1 MLKIAVIILN
11 WENAQATQACAHS
24 VLEEM
29 NRCIDSVQSQLWIVD
44 NGSNDGSV
52 AALRGWVN
60 DVDDERVSFI
70 GNPENLGFS
79 GGMNKG
85 IFAAAKADQFDYIWL
100 LNNDIVVEPDSLSA
114 LARSA
119 LKEPAVAIWGSTVVD
134 ANSRRIQCAGGC
146 GYNRWLGKESRV
158 YAGMIAAEVPGLDI
172 PKLDYIFGAAML
184 IRADVLAR
192 LDGLNEDYFLFYE
205 ELDLAEQLQQ
215 EGRLGWC
222 KGSIVLHEG
231 GGSSVTKA
239 EKAFSAYHAALSAY
253 KFTWR
258 YYPVCLPTVVVSRV
272 LGLAAYAVIR
282 MNAGL
287 ALAPLRALRDFF
299 RTELRA

>member
-1 MLKIAVIILN
+1 MLKIAAIILN
-11 WENAQATQACAHS
+11 WENAQASQACAHS
-24 VLEEM
+24 VLKEM
-29 NRCIDSVQSQLWIVD
+29 NRCTDTVQSRLWIVD

-52 AALRGWVN
+52 AALMGWVN
-60 DVDDERVSFI
+60 DVDDKRVSFI

-85 IFAAAKADQFDYIWL
+85 IFAAAQADQFDYIWL
-100 LNNDIVVEPDSLSA
+100 LNNDLIVEPGSLSA
-114 LARSA
+114 VARSA
-119 LKEPAVAIWGSTVVD
+119 QEEAAVAIWGSTVVD

-146 GYNRWLGKESRV
+146 RYNRWLGKESRV
-158 YAGMIAAEVPGLDI
+158 YAGISAAEVPGLEI

-192 LDGLNEDYFLFYE
+192 LHGLNEDYFLFYE
-205 ELDLAEQLQQ
+205 ELDLVEQLQQ
-215 EGRLGWC
+215 EDRLGWC
-222 KGSIVLHEG
+222 KASIVLHQG

-239 EKAFSAYHAALSAY
+239 EKVFTAYHAALSAY

-258 YYPVCLPTVVVSRV
+258 YYPVCLPTVIISRV
-272 LGLAAYAVIR
+272 FGLASYAVLR

-287 ALAPLRALRDFF
+287 ALAPLRALMDFF
-299 RTELRA
+299 RTQLRA